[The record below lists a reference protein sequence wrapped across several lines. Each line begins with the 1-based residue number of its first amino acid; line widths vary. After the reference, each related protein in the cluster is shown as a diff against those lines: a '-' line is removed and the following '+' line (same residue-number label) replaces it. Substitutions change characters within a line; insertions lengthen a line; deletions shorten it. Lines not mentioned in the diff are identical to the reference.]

1 VATIRIEICENLKNF
16 LFFLSLPY
24 VFTTSDDISNDV
36 CYSYESFVSA
46 LSQSCVAG
54 VATRLQAAL
63 FGFQI
68 SVRQEIIVF
77 SKTER
82 SALGLFPGDNSARA

>member
-1 VATIRIEICENLKNF
+1 MATIRIEICENLKNL

-24 VFTTSDDISNDV
+24 VFTTSDDICNYV
-36 CYSYESFVSA
+36 CNSYESFVSA
-46 LSQSCVAG
+46 LSRSSVAG
-54 VATRLQAAL
+54 IATRLQAAL

-68 SVRQEIIVF
+68 PVGQQIIVF

-82 SALGLFPGDNSARA
+82 SALGFFPGDNSARA